1 MLRRDFLKT
10 TGAALA
16 FSAMPAYAQQFSD
29 MKKRVALIGTGW
41 YGKSDLFRLLQVAPN
56 TEVVSLCDAD
66 SNLLNECADMCVER
80 QASKKRP
87 RTFKHYQ
94 ELLDQKDVDIALIA
108 TPDHWHALPM
118 IAAAKAGCD
127 IYVQKPISVDVREGQ
142 AMLAAARK
150 YKRVVQVGMQ
160 RRSTPHLITAR
171 DRIIREGKL
180 GKIGLVEIY
189 CYYAMRATQNPPD
202 ATPPANL
209 DYELWT
215 GPAPMR
221 PYNEL
226 VHPRRWRAY
235 MEYGNGIVGDMCVH
249 MLDMVRWML
258 DLGMPNRVAS
268 SGGILVQKNS
278 RANITDTQ
286 TATFDFGE
294 LPVIWTHRTYGAPP
308 DPKYPWGATIYG
320 DQGTLKASVM
330 SYDFIPTKG
339 EPIHEDVKYELEEYP
354 IDKVEKDLEKHVA
367 PAIRGHMKNLLTCIQ
382 TRDKPVSDIEQG
394 YISATSCILANMSQK
409 LGRSLTWDHVKG
421 EIVGDAEANKLL
433 ARPYRAP
440 YKHPD
445 AKTV

>member
-41 YGKSDLFRLLQVAPN
+41 YGKSDLFRLLQVAPV
-56 TEVVSLCDAD
+56 EVVSLCDAD
-66 SNLLNECADMCVER
+66 SKLLNECADMCAER
-80 QASKKRP
+80 QLSKKRP
-87 RTFKHYQ
+87 RTYKHYQ

-180 GKIGLVEIY
+180 GTIGLVEIY

-202 ATPPANL
+202 ATPPPNL

-258 DLGMPNRVAS
+258 DLGMPNRIAS

-330 SYDFIPTKG
+330 SYDFMPTKG

-367 PAIRGHMKNLLTCIQ
+367 PAIRGHMRNMLTCIQ
-382 TRDKPVSDIEQG
+382 TREKPVSDIEEG
-394 YISATSCILANMSQK
+394 YISATACILANMSQK
-409 LGRSLTWDHVKG
+409 LGRSLTWDHAKG